1 MANNIFPDEE
11 EIMSRLYI
19 ARRQDKISADRI
31 VFKAAK
37 RVARKLN
44 KLIEDGQDTN
54 TFLIAIILAGFKDC
68 VDLGLNL
75 FLIGLFPII
84 GQLLGLFISA
94 TLMYFLWGKGW
105 FNTTKIKIIWWVF
118 GLIFDNLPLLNTM
131 PMTVFTVL
139 MAWHV
144 VRKKAR
150 KAKENLEKLNEK
162 TIEELEK
169 IEKETEIE
177 DIE

>member
-1 MANNIFPDEE
+1 MENNRFPDEE
-11 EIMSRLYI
+11 EAMERLYM
-19 ARRQDKISADRI
+19 ARMQDKISAEKL
-31 VFKAAK
+31 VFVVAE

-44 KLIEDGQDTN
+44 KLIEEGHDSAA
-54 TFLIAIILAGFKDC
+54 FFIAIFLAAIKDS
-68 VDLGLNL
+68 VDWGSDL
-75 FLIGLFPII
+75 FLIGLIPIV
-84 GQLLGLFISA
+84 GQLPGLFISA
-94 TLMYFLWGKGW
+94 ILMYFLWGKGW
-105 FNTTKIKIIWWVF
+105 FNKTKIKIIWWVF
-118 GLIFDNLPLLNTM
+118 GLFFDNLPLLNDM

-150 KAKENLEKLNEK
+150 KAEKDLEKLNEK

-177 DIE
+177 